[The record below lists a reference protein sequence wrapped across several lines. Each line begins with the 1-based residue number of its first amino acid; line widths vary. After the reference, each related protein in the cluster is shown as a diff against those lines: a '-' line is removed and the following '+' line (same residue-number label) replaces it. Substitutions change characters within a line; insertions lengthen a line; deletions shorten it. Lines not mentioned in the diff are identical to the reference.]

1 MDQKQATQKETLAYI
16 EELLEELVKLAR
28 TTDSNLLVYMID
40 MALQEARDNV
50 SACGAR
56 NTHKM
61 E

>member
-16 EELLEELVKLAR
+16 EELLEELVKLAK

-40 MALQEARDNV
+40 MALQEARDSV